1 MYCIKC
7 GVELADSE
15 KRRPLCGT
23 PVFHPDLPRN
33 LTEPPYPAD
42 RRIRR
47 EDVNRSGILFV
58 LTVVALLP
66 AILSLLCDWRI
77 NGTIVWSGYAAGAI
91 GLLYVM
97 IVLPLWFRHPNP
109 VIFVPVDFAAIGLYL
124 LYIDFATGGHWFL
137 SFAFPVTGAIGL
149 LVTAV
154 VVLTRYLHGGWLYI
168 YGGAFI
174 LAGGLAVLIEFL
186 INLTFQLH
194 ETFFWSFYPLA
205 AGVILGLML
214 IVIAICKPLRESLQR
229 KFFL

>member
-15 KRRPLCGT
+15 KRCPLCGT

-66 AILSLLCDWRI
+66 AILVLLCDWRI

-154 VVLTRYLHGGWLYI
+154 VVLTRYLHSGRLYI

-174 LAGGLAVLIEFL
+174 LAGGLAVLVEFL

-214 IVIAICKPLRESLQR
+214 IIIAICKPLRESLQR

>member
-15 KRRPLCGT
+15 KRCPLCGT

-124 LYIDFATGGHWFL
+124 LYLNFATGGHWFL

-154 VVLTRYLHGGWLYI
+154 VVLTRYLHSGWLYI
-168 YGGAFI
+168 YVGAFI
-174 LAGGLAVLIEFL
+174 LAGGLAVLVEFL

-214 IVIAICKPLRESLQR
+214 IVIAICNPLRESLQR

>member
-15 KRRPLCGT
+15 KRCPLCGT

-77 NGTIVWSGYAAGAI
+77 RGYGILTQAAWNMCA
-91 GLLYVM
+91 
-97 IVLPLWFRHPNP
+97 
-109 VIFVPVDFAAIGLYL
+109 
-124 LYIDFATGGHWFL
+124 
-137 SFAFPVTGAIGL
+137 
-149 LVTAV
+149 
-154 VVLTRYLHGGWLYI
+154 
-168 YGGAFI
+168 AFI
-174 LAGGLAVLIEFL
+174 RK
-186 INLTFQLH
+186 H
-194 ETFFWSFYPLA
+194 SR
-205 AGVILGLML
+205 
-214 IVIAICKPLRESLQR
+214 AIWIIRNGAR
-229 KFFL
+229 NV